1 MQTVQNTHVVQPHQF
16 GRAVTGITQALAK
29 SDAGPQTVATIVG
42 GRPIVFVG
50 EESTP
55 QPTPMA
61 KAQPA
66 RHATPH
72 QPAKAA
78 PRLMAKAR
86 ALPQAVPLLFKRHLR
101 IKAGPPLIDVSN
113 LLAEMTR
120 AQATPPLPQGA

>member
-1 MQTVQNTHVVQPHQF
+1 MQTVQPHVVQPHQF

-29 SDAGPQTVATIVG
+29 SDAGPQTVATYAA
-42 GRPIVFVG
+42 GRPIIFVG
-50 EESTP
+50 EEPTP

-86 ALPQAVPLLFKRHLR
+86 TLPQAVPLLFRKRQR
-101 IKAGPPLIDVSN
+101 VKAGPPLIDVSN
-113 LLAEMTR
+113 LLSEMAR
-120 AQATPPLPQGA
+120 AQSIPPLPQGA